1 MKRAGVEEE
10 LGISHVLSFTA
21 AHGNTGEYICEAQN
35 FYGAM
40 NSTNLQITVP
50 GQSMLETIEFNH
62 CYTSFGR
69 SLESELFF
77 NKFRSLNN

>member
-21 AHGNTGEYICEAQN
+21 AHENTGEYICEAHN
-35 FYGAM
+35 PYSAM

-50 GQSMLETIEFNH
+50 GQSVLETVECHQLFLH
-62 CYTSFGR
+62 FSF
-69 SLESELFF
+69 SKSF
-77 NKFRSLNN
+77 